1 MFNLLSNS
9 LKFTENGDYNY
20 RCIVEKDEVK
30 DKNFVIISISDSGQG
45 IDPEILPRL
54 FNKFVS
60 KSFEGT
66 GLGLFISK
74 SIINS
79 HCGEI
84 WAFNNSDKGA
94 TFCFKIPQN

>member
-9 LKFTENGDYNY
+9 LKFTENGSIIID
-20 RCIVEKDEVK
+20 VLLEKDK
-30 DKNFVIISISDSGQG
+30 IKNIDYLVVNISDSGQG

-54 FNKFVS
+54 FTKFVS

-74 SIINS
+74 SIIHS
-79 HCGEI
+79 HSG
-84 WAFNNSDKGA
+84 
-94 TFCFKIPQN
+94 